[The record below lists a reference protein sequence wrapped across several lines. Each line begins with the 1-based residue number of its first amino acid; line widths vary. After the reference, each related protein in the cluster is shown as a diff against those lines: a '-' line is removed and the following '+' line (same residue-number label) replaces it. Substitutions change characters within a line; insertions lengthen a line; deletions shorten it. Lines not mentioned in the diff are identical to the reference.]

1 MAAMRARGITLHM
14 PLRYVEMLPRTRTR
28 ALVARIR
35 HRKGVAVADMLV
47 RLVLIC
53 AVLGAFWSA
62 MASSGV
68 GRMRHKDALELRRQ
82 QRFRYVSERNAN
94 APWLFQHEMP
104 DTAAPAREPVGT
116 PTCSACGALAGWEGG
131 APG

>member
-1 MAAMRARGITLHM
+1 MADT
-14 PLRYVEMLPRTRTR
+14 
-28 ALVARIR
+28 
-35 HRKGVAVADMLV
+35 LV

-82 QRFRYVSERNAN
+82 QHFTYVLERNAN
-94 APWLFQHEMP
+94 APWLLRHE
-104 DTAAPAREPVGT
+104 APKDGVPVREPVGSAA
-116 PTCSACGALAGWEGG
+116 CSACGALAGWEGG
-131 APG
+131 TPG

>member
-1 MAAMRARGITLHM
+1 M
-14 PLRYVEMLPRTRTR
+14 
-28 ALVARIR
+28 
-35 HRKGVAVADMLV
+35 ADMLM

-68 GRMRHKDALELRRQ
+68 GRMRHKDVIELRRQ
-82 QRFRYVSERNAN
+82 QHFRHVLERNAN
-94 APWLFQHEMP
+94 APWLFQHDVP
-104 DTAAPAREPVGT
+104 DGAPPVREADGSAA
-116 PTCSACGALAGWEGG
+116 CSACGALARWRGG

>member
-1 MAAMRARGITLHM
+1 
-14 PLRYVEMLPRTRTR
+14 
-28 ALVARIR
+28 
-35 HRKGVAVADMLV
+35 MLV

-53 AVLGAFWSA
+53 AVLGAFWGA

-68 GRMRHKDALELRRQ
+68 GRMRHRDALELRRQ
-82 QRFRYVSERNAN
+82 QHFRYVSERNAN
-94 APWLFQHEMP
+94 APWLFRHEIP
-104 DTAAPAREPVGT
+104 DAAAPVREPVGG